1 MTLDLDIIT
10 NILPMEN
17 LGLTMNRCCLRLF
30 GGLFH
35 WSRMDQLLSNGFFL
49 IVFIIRRYHVIQDV
63 ATTEKKHLAS
73 GLGSLNFIC
82 R

>member
-1 MTLDLDIIT
+1 
-10 NILPMEN
+10 
-17 LGLTMNRCCLRLF
+17 
-30 GGLFH
+30 
-35 WSRMDQLLSNGFFL
+35 LLSNGFFL
-49 IVFIIRRYHVIQDV
+49 IVFIIRRYYVIRDV